1 MLTDTGAQ
9 FKSTERGAPPVGS
22 VIFPLT
28 DMSSEPFALVELV
41 NAPLNAKLM
50 VPVNG
55 EGRDAE
61 RVPETASGKVKVDGT
76 APRSTVAKVL
86 SSEKPVN
93 DARPE
98 ISAERRP
105 ELVMTRIELIV
116 NPPLKGAAVQ
126 TIETVGEN
134 VHTPSIALGVGVG
147 GTSPPPLLPH
157 TNPPWELKP
166 VTKEP

>member
-1 MLTDTGAQ
+1 MLTETGAQ
-9 FKSTERGAPPVGS
+9 FKSTERGTPADGS

-28 DMSSEPFALVELV
+28 AMSSEPFALVELV

-55 EGRDAE
+55 EGRDSD
-61 RVPETASGKVKVDGT
+61 RVPEAASGKVKLDGT
-76 APRSTVAKVL
+76 APRSTVAKVCCR
-86 SSEKPVN
+86 EKPAN

-105 ELVMTRIELIV
+105 ELVETRIELIV
-116 NPPLKGAAVQ
+116 NPPLKGALAQ
-126 TIETVGEN
+126 TIETGDN
-134 VHTPSIALGVGVG
+134 LHTPSIAPGVGVG
-147 GTSPPPLLPH
+147 GTSPPPLLLH